1 MLLEIK
7 LILAVGHIQPFVD
20 NLEIL
25 FEAVATLKPGG
36 KEVWVKI
43 TVRAGNLVEK
53 GKRYHCNL
61 TMHTAQPCYN
71 AA

>member
-36 KEVWVKI
+36 KECKDDLDVI
-43 TVRAGNLVEK
+43 RAIESNTGFKHGK
-53 GKRYHCNL
+53 GCKTR
-61 TMHTAQPCYN
+61 
-71 AA
+71 